1 MRHKIPFETKR
12 AFLKRNWGLAQKVFK
27 SFSLSGQ
34 IWADTEGSRKLADQA
49 KKEMYAES
57 SYWRDILFNLGKT
70 YWKILDEEKEG
81 GHGGL
86 TG

>member
-1 MRHKIPFETKR
+1 MRRKIPFEIKR
-12 AFLKRNWGLAQKVFK
+12 AFLKKHWDIAKQIFETHP
-27 SFSLSGQ
+27 FSCQ
-34 IWADTEGSRKLADQA
+34 IWAECTGSRTLADQA
-49 KKEMYAES
+49 KEEMYAES